1 LSYFLNHHMPLPKV
15 TLITGKGGTGKSSTA
30 GALALALAKRS
41 QTVLADLD
49 QRQSSA
55 RMLKLEVNGGDSL
68 RPIENL
74 ELHSLALH
82 QELERFI
89 EQIVPLK
96 AIARRMLRSHTFGYV
111 TAALPGLEAFLI
123 LARLRQL
130 ADDAAAREGFTVI
143 DAPASGGV
151 LQLLKVPQ
159 GLRDL
164 APSGTLNR
172 LALEIG
178 EFLADPRRFGVWVTS
193 RPERL
198 AIREALETIARLRN
212 ESGIHC
218 VAAVLNGIPG
228 PLFSSTDYP
237 RIQGLAAHRALA
249 LRRKTTFELSVIARR
264 QFEEAG
270 VAVIELP
277 MLYTAEFERAQL
289 QTLADVL
296 EDLAQVDDQKE
307 NVVPSKN
314 VRRR

>member
-1 LSYFLNHHMPLPKV
+1 MPLPYV

-55 RMLKLEVNGGDSL
+55 RMFGIELNAGDNL
-68 RPIENL
+68 CAMENL
-74 ELHSLALH
+74 ELRSLAPR

-96 AIARRMLRSHTFGYV
+96 AISRRMLRSHTFGYV

-123 LARLRQL
+123 LERLRKL
-130 ADDAAAREGFTVI
+130 ADDAAARQAFAVI

-151 LQLLKVPQ
+151 LQLLTIPQ
-159 GLRDL
+159 GVRDL

-172 LALEIG
+172 LAVAIG
-178 EFLADPRRFGVWVTS
+178 EFLEDPQRFGVWVTT

-198 AIREALETIARLRN
+198 AIREARETIARLRN
-212 ESGIHC
+212 GLGIRC
-218 VAAVLNGIPG
+218 VAAILNGVPD
-228 PLFSSTDYP
+228 PLFSSADYP

-249 LRRKTTFELSVIARR
+249 LQRKTTFDLAALARR
-264 QFEEAG
+264 QFEDEGIAI
-270 VAVIELP
+270 IELP
-277 MLYTAEFERAQL
+277 MLFTSAFGRAQL
-289 QTLADVL
+289 QVLAGVL
-296 EDLAQVDDQKE
+296 DPVARNDNQKE
-307 NVVPSKN
+307 SIFAAKN
-314 VRRR
+314 VRGR